1 MKIGDLVR
9 IKKLEWMDA
18 PGYLLYV
25 LSIEDNNGYGIIIL
39 SGSCVGREH
48 VIHPDDHREFEVIS
62 GNRKNS

>member
-9 IKKLEWMDA
+9 IKKLEWMDE

-39 SGSCVGREH
+39 SGPRLGQEH
-48 VIHPDDHREFEVIS
+48 VIHPDDHREFEVIA
-62 GNRKNS
+62 